1 MIQNPSLIYW
11 SVVFERAEIVVRA
24 VNLSSRDVMSVG
36 VWKVK
41 GAGVAAAVDFG
52 QTDPVASN
60 FVESSEATV
69 WFVETDEVM
78 EATSGGN
85 CAAESSLDTDGAFSV
100 SISSWMFDI

>member
-69 WFVETDEVM
+69 WFVETDEVV
-78 EATSGGN
+78 EAAPIGN
-85 CAAESSLDTDGAFSV
+85 CALEL
-100 SISSWMFDI
+100 SIGRDMVAL